1 MLAGLSAA
9 LGAGLLWGLVFLTP
23 LLLADYPPFMLAIG
37 RYLAFGVLALG
48 LAWFDR
54 AALARLTRAD
64 WIEAVKLA
72 LIGNLLYYSTLA
84 SAIQLAGGP
93 VPTLIIG
100 TLPVV
105 IAITANLLD
114 RRRGGGED
122 SAPWARLA
130 APLALILGGLFAVH
144 SASAQALPADASA
157 DYLLGIGFGLFA
169 LGCWTWYPI
178 RNSRWLRARGAGLA
192 RAWATAQGLA
202 TLPVAI
208 VAGIGYWLWDT
219 RLAPGGPGFAWPL
232 GPRPEVFVGMCILL
246 GLAASWLGTL
256 LWNRASHLL
265 PAALVGQLIVF
276 ETLAALLY
284 AFLWYGRWPGMAE
297 SAGIVLLVAG
307 VLGGVRVFRQGGARA
322 AGDAAA

>member
-1 MLAGLSAA
+1 
-9 LGAGLLWGLVFLTP
+9 
-23 LLLADYPPFMLAIG
+23 
-37 RYLAFGVLALG
+37 
-48 LAWFDR
+48 
-54 AALARLTRAD
+54 
-64 WIEAVKLA
+64 
-72 LIGNLLYYSTLA
+72 
-84 SAIQLAGGP
+84 
-93 VPTLIIG
+93 
-100 TLPVV
+100 V

-122 SAPWARLA
+122 SVPWARLA

-144 SASAQALPADASA
+144 SASTHTLPADASA

-208 VAGIGYWLWDT
+208 VAGSGYWLWDT
-219 RLAPGGPGFAWPL
+219 RLAPAGPGFAWPL
-232 GPRPEVFVGMCILL
+232 GPRPEAFVGMCILL

-297 SAGIVLLVAG
+297 SAGIMLLIAG

-322 AGDAAA
+322 AADAAA

>member
-1 MLAGLSAA
+1 MLAGVAAA

-37 RYLAFGVLALG
+37 RYLAFGVLAAG

-54 AALARLTRAD
+54 DALARLTRRD
-64 WIEAVKLA
+64 WIEAAKLA
-72 LIGNLLYYSTLA
+72 VIGNLLYYTTLA
-84 SAIQLAGGP
+84 SAIQLAGAP
-93 VPTLIIG
+93 VPALIIG

-105 IAITANLLD
+105 IAITANVLD
-114 RRRGGGED
+114 RQRGSGED
-122 SAPWARLA
+122 SVPWARLS

-144 SASAQALPADASA
+144 AAGADTLPAAA
-157 DYLLGIGFGLFA
+157 TTDYLLGIVSGLFA

-178 RNSRWLRARGAGLA
+178 RNSRWLRARGPGQS

-202 TLPVAI
+202 TLPVAL
-208 VAGIGYWLWDT
+208 VAGLGYALWD
-219 RLAPGGPGFAWPL
+219 LQFAPGGGSFAWPL
-232 GPRPEVFVGMCILL
+232 GPRPAFFVAMCLLL

-256 LWNRASHLL
+256 LWNQASHLL

-284 AFLWYGRWPGMAE
+284 AFIWYGRWPSTSE
-297 SAGIVLLVAG
+297 TAGIALLIAG
-307 VLGGVRVFRQGGARA
+307 VIGGVRVFRPSA
-322 AGDAAA
+322 A

>member
-1 MLAGLSAA
+1 MFAGLSAA

-23 LLLADYPPFMLAIG
+23 LVLNDYPGFMLAVG

-54 AALARLTRAD
+54 KALAQLERAD
-64 WIEAVKLA
+64 WIEAAKLA
-72 LIGNLLYYSTLA
+72 LIGNLFYYATLA
-84 SAIQLAGGP
+84 SAIQLAGAP

-105 IAITANLLD
+105 IAVSANLLD

-122 SAPWARLA
+122 SAPWLRLA
-130 APLALILGGLFAVH
+130 APLALILSGLLVVHADSAAQTGAGGG
-144 SASAQALPADASA
+144 S
-157 DYLLGIGFGLFA
+157 DYLVGLAFA
-169 LGCWTWYPI
+169 LCALACWTWYPI
-178 RNSRWLRARGAGLA
+178 RNSRWLRARGPGLS

-202 TLPVAI
+202 TLPVA
-208 VAGIGYWLWDT
+208 VAAGIGYWLWDSMT
-219 RLAPGGPGFAWPL
+219 ATGAAGFAWPL
-232 GPRPEVFVGMCILL
+232 GPRPLLFVLMCLLL

-256 LWNRASHLL
+256 LWNQASHLL

-284 AFLWYGRWPGMAE
+284 AFIWYGRWPTLAE
-297 SAGIVLLVAG
+297 AAGIVLLILG
-307 VLGGVRVFRQGGARA
+307 VIGGVRVFRRTQHQPAS
-322 AGDAAA
+322 

>member
-72 LIGNLLYYSTLA
+72 LVGNLVYYATLA
-84 SAIQLAGGP
+84 SAIQFAGAP

-105 IAITANLLD
+105 IAVSANLLD
-114 RRRGGGED
+114 RRRSGED
-122 SAPWARLA
+122 SVPWVKLA
-130 APLALILGGLFAVH
+130 LPLALILGGLLAVH
-144 SASAQALPADASA
+144 ADNAA
-157 DYLLGIGFGLFA
+157 PQGDEAGTDYLVGLGFA
-169 LGCWTWYPI
+169 LCALACWTWYPI
-178 RNSRWLRARGAGLA
+178 RNSRWLRARGPGLA

-202 TLPVAI
+202 TLPVAVI
-208 VAGIGYWLWDT
+208 AGLAYWAWDGQ
-219 RLAPGGPGFAWPL
+219 LASAGLRFAWPL
-232 GPRPEVFVGMCILL
+232 GPRPMLFVAMCLLL

-256 LWNRASHLL
+256 LWNKASQLL

-284 AFLWYGRWPGMAE
+284 AFIWYGRWPTLAE
-297 SAGIVLLVAG
+297 GGGIALLILG
-307 VLGGVRVFRQGGARA
+307 VIGGVRVFRPQAARST
-322 AGDAAA
+322 G

>member
-1 MLAGLSAA
+1 MLVGLSAA

-23 LLLADYPPFMLAIG
+23 LVLADYPGFMLAVG

-64 WIEAVKLA
+64 WLEAAKLA
-72 LIGNLLYYSTLA
+72 LIGNLLYYATLS
-84 SAIQLAGGP
+84 SAIQFAGAP

-105 IAITANLLD
+105 IAISANLLD

-122 SAPWARLA
+122 SVPWLQLGM
-130 APLALILGGLFAVH
+130 PLALILAGLLAVH
-144 SASAQALPADASA
+144 SGGGQQAAAEGRYA
-157 DYLLGIGFGLFA
+157 LGLVFA
-169 LGCWTWYPI
+169 LIALACWTWYPI
-178 RNSRWLRARGAGLA
+178 RNSRWLRARGPGLS

-202 TLPVAI
+202 TLPVALL
-208 VAGIGYWLWDT
+208 AGAGYWIWNNLGAG
-219 RLAPGGPGFAWPL
+219 APAYDWPL
-232 GPRPEVFVGMCILL
+232 GPQPMRFVLMSLLL

-256 LWNRASHLL
+256 LWNKASHLL

-276 ETLAALLY
+276 ETLSALLY
-284 AFLWYGRWPGMAE
+284 AYLWYGRWPTAGEA
-297 SAGIVLLVAG
+297 AGIGLLVVG
-307 VLGGVRVFRQGGARA
+307 VLGGVRVFRRRGRA
-322 AGDAAA
+322 AQG